1 MLGGI
6 LVRSGSIRGRA
17 VSDRV
22 ECAAVMVIIRACPW
36 WVTGTALEARVQL
49 YCPRVFC
56 GSGGHGQ
63 GRWGSAS
70 ASGRALAIESYVE
83 RRRDPAR
90 DTCLEVSRVPAAA
103 YVD

>member
-36 WVTGTALEARVQL
+36 WVTGTALEARCSCIVPG
-49 YCPRVFC
+49 CFAETAVTVKD
-56 GSGGHGQ
+56 GG
-63 GRWGSAS
+63 
-70 ASGRALAIESYVE
+70 ALPPPVAVLL
-83 RRRDPAR
+83 PLKAR
-90 DTCLEVSRVPAAA
+90 
-103 YVD
+103 